1 MQGIKKNIVN
11 IPYNDNIDWLF
22 IFSFTTILSKK
33 TIEHTLIEVCSIIV
47 VSKFLFVLMYS
58 HDETKENSITKIR
71 YIKKTGT
78 PNKIFKCHIP
88 QNIPIKRLLVNR
100 EYFFRSCGSIKP
112 LQPNSSPQLPII
124 MKKNNVP

>member
-33 TIEHTLIEVCSIIV
+33 TIEHALIEVCSIIV

-71 YIKKTGT
+71 YT
-78 PNKIFKCHIP
+78 
-88 QNIPIKRLLVNR
+88 
-100 EYFFRSCGSIKP
+100 
-112 LQPNSSPQLPII
+112 
-124 MKKNNVP
+124 